1 MSADKSSTELWP
13 ALSAP
18 AFEPT
23 RHLLHM
29 VLQAVGKLKLT
40 EPFQA
45 QWAEVPLWLSA
56 RGLTTGPISYSE
68 GAYEVHA
75 DFIAHEIRWFTSL
88 GASGRLSLRP
98 TSVAAFVDTFL
109 GQLRGSGINTSITLV
124 PQEVP
129 NPLPFNED
137 EQERPYDADQVNA
150 WWRILL
156 SAQRVLQIF
165 QGRFTGRTQPIGL
178 MWGTL
183 DIRAAFYSGKPA
195 SPGEANK
202 GFIRRNAMNAELME
216 MGWWSGDPSYPSPAF
231 YAFTYP
237 QPPGIESSK
246 IGPEAARWDANM
258 GEFLFNYEDLRRSSD
273 PDAALLTFLEST
285 YAAGAAS
292 AAWEAGLLGLGRPE

>member
-1 MSADKSSTELWP
+1 MSVDEPTTGPWP
-13 ALSAP
+13 ALLTP

-29 VLQAVGKLKLT
+29 VLQAVGKLKLA

-56 RGLTTGPISYSE
+56 RGLTTGPIPHAG
-68 GAYEVHA
+68 GAYEVQA
-75 DFIAHEIRWFTSL
+75 DFIAHEIQWFTSL
-88 GASGRLSLRP
+88 GASGRLPLRP

-109 GQLRGSGINTSITLV
+109 DGLRSSGIAASITLV

-129 NPLPFNED
+129 NPVPFNED
-137 EQERPYDADQVNA
+137 REERPYDADQVNS

-156 SAQRVLQIF
+156 SVQRVLQVF
-165 QGRFTGRTQPIGL
+165 QGRFMGKTQPIGL

-237 QPPGIESSK
+237 QPQGIENSR

-258 GEFLFNYEDLRRSSD
+258 AEFIFNYDDLRQSSD

-285 YAAGAAS
+285 YAAGATS
-292 AAWEAGLLGLGRPE
+292 AAWEPSLLGSGRPE